1 MFKKIKKE
9 VNQIIQRSK
18 TQEYKD
24 FLIIKKKWKKE
35 IKKEIQKNAEI
46 IDFLNQKII
55 IQAKTPTWKNELV
68 FLKTQIKKNY
78 QPTKLKLLIL
88 L

>member
-9 VNQIIQRSK
+9 TDQIIQKAK
-18 TQEYKD
+18 TQEYQD
-24 FLIIKKKWKKE
+24 FLTIKKKWKKE

-46 IDFLNQKII
+46 TDYLNQNII
-55 IQAKTPTWKNELV
+55 LQAKTPAWKNELV

-78 QPTKLKLLIL
+78 QPKKSKLLIL

>member
-9 VNQIIQRSK
+9 TDQIIQKAK
-18 TQEYKD
+18 TQEYQD

-46 IDFLNQKII
+46 IDYLNQNII

-68 FLKTQIKKNY
+68 FLKTQIKKKY
-78 QPTKLKLLIL
+78 QPTKLKLSTL

>member
-9 VNQIIQRSK
+9 ADQIIQKAK
-18 TQEYKD
+18 TQEYQD
-24 FLIIKKKWKKE
+24 FLTIKKTWKRK

-46 IDFLNQKII
+46 TDFLNQNII
-55 IQAKTPTWKNELV
+55 IQAKTPAWKNELV
-68 FLKTQIKKNY
+68 FLKTQIKKKY
-78 QPTKLKLLIL
+78 QPKKSKLLIL

>member
-9 VNQIIQRSK
+9 ADQITQK
-18 TQEYKD
+18 TETEEYKN
-24 FLIIKKKWKKE
+24 FLTIKRKWKKE
-35 IKKEIQKNAEI
+35 IKKDIQKNAEI

-68 FLKTQIKKNY
+68 FLKTQLKKNY
-78 QPTKLKLLIL
+78 QPTKSKSSIL

>member
-9 VNQIIQRSK
+9 ADQIIQKAK
-18 TQEYKD
+18 TQEYRD
-24 FLIIKKKWKKE
+24 FLTIKKTWKRK

-46 IDFLNQKII
+46 TDFLNQNII
-55 IQAKTPTWKNELV
+55 IQAKTPAWKNELV
-68 FLKTQIKKNY
+68 FLKNQIKKKY
-78 QPTKLKLLIL
+78 QPKKSKLLIL